1 MLDKILP
8 AAQFRFICQETTR
21 DNSKAPTQK
30 QAGYDEQICCIA
42 KNVDP
47 TLSPDLCVHN
57 GKKKKFEKIWEIS
70 KNCSQRTNSCR

>member
-8 AAQFRFICQETTR
+8 AAQFRFICQETTG

-30 QAGYDEQICCIA
+30 QAEYDEQICCIA

-57 GKKKKFEKIWEIS
+57 GKKQSLKKYGRFQKIVL
-70 KNCSQRTNSCR
+70 